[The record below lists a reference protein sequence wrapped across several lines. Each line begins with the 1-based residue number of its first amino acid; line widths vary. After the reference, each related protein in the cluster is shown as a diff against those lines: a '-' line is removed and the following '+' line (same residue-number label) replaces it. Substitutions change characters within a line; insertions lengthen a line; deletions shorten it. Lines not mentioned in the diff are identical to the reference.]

1 MPLSADVNLRDTSF
15 RTAVE
20 LYWELLVDYRR
31 EEKSGSPHD
40 DLVIWPSQKHVEDTA
55 RELPEQIGRYRVN
68 RVVVVAG
75 AAGRVLWRPDLSS
88 GSNFITP
95 KGRSK
100 LGIYSRVKLRGS
112 GNDQLWRN
120 ALNLQSRPQIYIND
134 ARTIYLA
141 THAALPRQLPV
152 APNPTKA
159 KPGWRE
165 GFFNTHGRYSVKNEL
180 LDIELVFTVLQ
191 RGIPPLLYDKINP
204 DDRPDG
210 SPSCTDQT
218 DIKLELKPIGNRD
231 PSDSFSCVFQVKIMQ
246 RNTGEWIPWVPE
258 DMYIKPEP
266 GTPEPRIK
274 REPRSRS
281 PRRRSRSPSAGPSNR
296 TSRIKQEP
304 HYSLTHRKGAIYG
317 QSEAG
322 GGLQRF

>member
-1 MPLSADVNLRDTSF
+1 MAQSADVNLRDTSF

-55 RELPEQIGRYRVN
+55 RELPEQIGRELGSSILLPVGTLIVPIDPTGYRVN

-165 GFFNTHGRYSVKNEL
+165 GFFNTHGRYSVKNGDLFTRLCSL
-180 LDIELVFTVLQ
+180 LFVAQ
-191 RGIPPLLYDKINP
+191 
-204 DDRPDG
+204 
-210 SPSCTDQT
+210 S
-218 DIKLELKPIGNRD
+218 D
-231 PSDSFSCVFQVKIMQ
+231 PSKDS
-246 RNTGEWIPWVPE
+246 RAT
-258 DMYIKPEP
+258 
-266 GTPEPRIK
+266 RH
-274 REPRSRS
+274 
-281 PRRRSRSPSAGPSNR
+281 R
-296 TSRIKQEP
+296 TCFHR
-304 HYSLTHRKGAIYG
+304 LTERDTSFA
-317 QSEAG
+317 
-322 GGLQRF
+322 LR